1 MNSHK
6 YYLIFGFLCLA
17 FVMTG
22 VLYVRIINVAAKKY
36 NDETGL
42 EFQTLKKGT
51 LNLISIMMKLM
62 NLIHPMPNGSWLGEF
77 TYLLKL

>member
-42 EFQTLKKGT
+42 EFQTLQKGT
-51 LNLISIMMKLM
+51 LNCGR
-62 NLIHPMPNGSWLGEF
+62 P
-77 TYLLKL
+77 